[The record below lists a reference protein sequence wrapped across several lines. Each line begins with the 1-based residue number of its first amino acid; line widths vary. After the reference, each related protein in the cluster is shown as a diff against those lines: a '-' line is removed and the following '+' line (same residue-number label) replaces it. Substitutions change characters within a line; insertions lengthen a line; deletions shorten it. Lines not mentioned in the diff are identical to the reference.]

1 MSFMV
6 AMQAIG
12 TGISVYSA
20 MQEGNAAND
29 MGKFK
34 EQQYQQ
40 EQINSMI
47 ESEQMHVDRI
57 NQFDAATATN
67 EAFRSFLG
75 RDTSDSSFQAFLDK
89 QKETAF
95 RDASRISFQGFMKS
109 ESLEL
114 SGKVARYEG
123 AIKAR
128 SARNKAMMSLV
139 GGMGKMYETMA
150 IT

>member
-1 MSFMV
+1 MSFMM

-57 NQFDAATATN
+57 NQFDSATATN

-123 AIKAR
+123 AVQAK

-150 IT
+150 IA